1 LRKSCRHGTANWI
14 VISAGCEVAECA
26 GCSKEAMNKRI
37 IISEELPAQ
46 WITLEMLQAQLIASE
61 ELEAQFID

>member
-1 LRKSCRHGTANWI
+1 
-14 VISAGCEVAECA
+14 
-26 GCSKEAMNKRI
+26 MNKRI